1 MTHRRLLWAW
11 ATALAAVALFSRPAV
26 AKTLA
31 ITHVTVLSMAAEAPP
46 RLDQTVV
53 IEAGR
58 VRAVSA
64 AHEARIPRGAR
75 RIDGRGKWLM
85 PALTDAHVHLPN
97 DHYAL
102 DRPGAVDTQDQ
113 LTPYLVNGVLQVFNL
128 SATALS
134 VAQAREVEVGQVLGP
149 HIANAAMIDGDPPV
163 RPGQTRVAATPA
175 DGRQT
180 VRNIRFEGYRYVKV
194 YSRLSEDTYQAIV
207 DEARQDGLK
216 VVGHIPNSYRG
227 HTAAAFVPG
236 YGLVAHA
243 EEFAKQSSDFS
254 DADIDAFAKA
264 AKANGTWLIATLTI
278 SDWIARETESLDP
291 VRRLPTLKYLS
302 PSVRAQWLL
311 ANPYQKAATP
321 DRLARFR
328 KIVDFNARLVRA
340 FAREGIPILA
350 GTDAMVPAA
359 VPGFS
364 LHDELEMLAQAGLSN
379 RQVLEGATRLPAEW
393 LGVGADR
400 GTLAAGKRAD
410 LLLLDA
416 DPLADVAN
424 TRRIAAV
431 IDGGRYLSR
440 ADLAAR
446 LDVLAKKFA
455 HARRSAPTSAPSS
468 GVDDD
473 DGC

>member
-1 MTHRRLLWAW
+1 MALRRFLSAS
-11 ATALAAVALFSRPAV
+11 ATALAAVAFFSAPA
-26 AKTLA
+26 AAQELA
-31 ITHVTVLSMAAEAPP
+31 ITHVTVLSMVADAPP
-46 RLDQTVV
+46 RLDQTVL
-53 IEAGR
+53 IAAGR
-58 VRAVSA
+58 IGAISA
-64 AHEARIPRGAR
+64 ARDARIPRGAR

-97 DHYAL
+97 DHFAL

-113 LTPYLVNGVLQVFNL
+113 LTPYLANGVLQVFNL

-134 VAQAREVEVGQVLGP
+134 VAQAREVEVGEVLGP
-149 HIANAAMIDGDPPV
+149 HIANAAMIDGSPPV

-180 VRNIRFEGYRYVKV
+180 VRDIRFEGYRYVKV
-194 YSRLSEDTYQAIV
+194 YSRLSEETYQAIV
-207 DEARQDGLK
+207 DEARQDGLQ
-216 VVGHIPNSYRG
+216 VVGHIPNAFRG

-243 EEFAKQSSDFS
+243 EEFAKQSRDFS
-254 DADIDAFAKA
+254 DADIETFAKA
-264 AKANGTWLIATLTI
+264 AKSNGTWLIATLTA
-278 SDWIARETESLDP
+278 SDWIARQTASLDP
-291 VRRLPTLKYLS
+291 VRAEPTLKYLN
-302 PSVRAQWLL
+302 PSIRAEWLL

-321 DRLARFR
+321 ERVVQFL
-328 KIVDFNARLVRA
+328 KIVDFNARLVRV

-350 GTDAMVPAA
+350 GTDAMIPAV

-364 LHDELEMLAQAGLSN
+364 LHDELEMLAHAGLAN
-379 RQVLEGATRLPAEW
+379 GQVLEGATRLPAEW
-393 LGVGADR
+393 LGVAADR
-400 GTLAAGKRAD
+400 GTVEPGKRAD

-416 DPLADVAN
+416 DPMADVAN

-440 ADLAAR
+440 ASLAAR
-446 LDVLAKKFA
+446 LAVLAKKNA
-455 HARRSAPTSAPSS
+455 SDKPAAGP
-468 GVDDD
+468 GVSLGGIDDD